1 MSQQKMPL
9 RALEG
14 LGPSLGPNQKK
25 KWAVIGT
32 HPPLSITWGRRECSP
47 LGVLGLMIFIGS
59 SAGLRQAFGT
69 QIFKK
74 TCTLMVCDVPLLR
87 TTSVDHYV

>member
-1 MSQQKMPL
+1 MSL

-14 LGPSLGPNQKK
+14 LGPSLWPNLKK
-25 KWAVIGT
+25 KLGSYWHT
-32 HPPLSITWGRRECSP
+32 PPLNITWGGRGCSP
-47 LGVLGLMIFIGS
+47 LGILGLMIFIGC
-59 SAGLRQAFGT
+59 SAGLRLAFGT

-87 TTSVDHYV
+87 TTSVNQYV